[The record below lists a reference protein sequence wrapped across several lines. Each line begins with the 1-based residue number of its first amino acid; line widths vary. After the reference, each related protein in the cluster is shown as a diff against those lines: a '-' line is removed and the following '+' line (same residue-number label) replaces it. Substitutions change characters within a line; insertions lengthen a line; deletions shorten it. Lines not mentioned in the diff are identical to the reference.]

1 MMRTIATALLEKNL
15 NLLLKKLTP
24 EDISK
29 YKAWKDDQSY
39 DLELDDKMLELE
51 IDNHVIAIEEVKG
64 MEQET
69 DQYYQLQAHI
79 KKIQKLANLWE
90 T

>member
-1 MMRTIATALLEKNL
+1 MRTIANVLLEKSL
-15 NLLLKKLTP
+15 NTLLKKLTP
-24 EDISK
+24 QDLAK
-29 YKAWKDDQSY
+29 YEAWKLDQSH

-51 IDNHVIAIEEVKG
+51 IDNHVVAIEEVKE
-64 MEQET
+64 MEKDT

-79 KKIQKLANLWE
+79 KKIQKLANLWD

>member
-1 MMRTIATALLEKNL
+1 MRTIASALLEKNL

-24 EDISK
+24 EDLAK
-29 YKAWKDDQSY
+29 YESWKVDQSD
-39 DLELDDKMLELE
+39 DLELDDKNLELE
-51 IDNHVIAIEEVKG
+51 IDNHVIAIEEIKG
-64 MEQET
+64 MEKDT

-79 KKIQKLANLWE
+79 KKIQKLANLWD